1 MVVFATSLSE
11 LLIAKVLMVHY
22 SLLIPLTSILSVG
35 AQARDEL
42 MGVEEGQMVGDGF
55 RMPL

>member
-11 LLIAKVLMVHY
+11 LLIAKVLMVHH

-35 AQARDEL
+35 AKARDEL
-42 MGVEEGQMVGDGF
+42 KGVKVGQMIRDGF

>member
-1 MVVFATSLSE
+1 MFATSLSE
-11 LLIAKVLMVHY
+11 LLIAKVLMVHH
-22 SLLIPLTSILSVG
+22 SLLISLTSILSVG

-42 MGVEEGQMVGDGF
+42 MGVKEGQMVGDGF